1 MVREEEIV
9 ETLMGGVHGGFWVE
23 FNVFV
28 ILAAVL
34 WLASKIQGEGGG
46 GRMIVVVSQRVCMG
60 NDRRFPIGV

>member
-9 ETLMGGVHGGFWVE
+9 ETLMGGVHGGFWVVE

-34 WLASKIQGEGGG
+34 WLASKIQGEGGWEDDSG
-46 GRMIVVVSQRVCMG
+46 GFSTGMYG
-60 NDRRFPIGV
+60 

>member
-23 FNVFV
+23 FNVLV

-34 WLASKIQGEGGG
+34 WLASKIQGEGGWEDDSG
-46 GRMIVVVSQRVCMG
+46 GFSTGMYG
-60 NDRRFPIGV
+60 